1 MSIMKSVTLC
11 LATIVTTFIAAMPSI
26 AQDAPNDAI
35 DPTFVE
41 YDVDATWPLRPEGI
55 SHTGGVAGIAVDAD
69 DNIWVLQRGDDPIQ
83 IYRPDGTFVRTWG
96 KGMFIGP
103 HQLRIDRE
111 GNVWVADFRAH
122 VIQKFTPEGELLLT
136 LGTREQSGED
146 ESHFYRPTD
155 MAITPAGDIF
165 VTDGYGNR
173 RVVHFDKTG
182 KFIKTWGKYGT
193 KPGEFVLPH
202 SIVLDAKGRLFV
214 ADRNVGR
221 IQVFEQSGKV
231 LDVWSGFIMPWALTM
246 TAEGDI
252 LVCGSSPHWW
262 LRDGKYPEVK
272 DQLLMQLTTEGK
284 IKQLWT
290 WPLGVR
296 KSELAEGE
304 ELKPG
309 ETFGVHCIA
318 EDSQGNI
325 YIGDIYSER
334 AQKLVPV
341 KTRSAA
347 DKAALLGTK

>member
-1 MSIMKSVTLC
+1 MKSIVL
-11 LATIVTTFIAAMPSI
+11 TISILFLTFATTFSASG
-26 AQDAPNDAI
+26 QDAPNDAL
-35 DPTFVE
+35 DPIFAE
-41 YDVDATWPLRPEGI
+41 YDVDSEWPKRPEGI
-55 SHTGGVAGIAVDAD
+55 SSTGGVAGIAVDAD
-69 DNIWVLQRGDDPIQ
+69 DNVWVLQRGDDPIQ
-83 IYRPDGTFVRTWG
+83 IYKPDGTFVRTWG
-96 KGMFIGP
+96 RGMFIGP

-155 MAITPAGDIF
+155 MAITPAGDVF

-202 SIVLDAKGRLFV
+202 SIVLDSKGRLYV
-214 ADRNVGR
+214 SDRNIGR
-221 IQVFEQSGKV
+221 IQIFDQSGKS
-231 LDVWSGFIMPWALTM
+231 LDVWGGIIMPWALTM
-246 TAEGDI
+246 TADDEI

-272 DQLLMQLTTEGK
+272 DQMLMRFTTEGRV
-284 IKQLWT
+284 KQVWT

-296 KSELAEGE
+296 KADLPTGE

-318 EDSQGNI
+318 EDSHGNI
-325 YIGDIYSER
+325 YIGDIYGER
-334 AQKLVPV
+334 AQKLVRV
-341 KTRSAA
+341 KERSAA
-347 DKAALLGTK
+347 DKAALSGTK